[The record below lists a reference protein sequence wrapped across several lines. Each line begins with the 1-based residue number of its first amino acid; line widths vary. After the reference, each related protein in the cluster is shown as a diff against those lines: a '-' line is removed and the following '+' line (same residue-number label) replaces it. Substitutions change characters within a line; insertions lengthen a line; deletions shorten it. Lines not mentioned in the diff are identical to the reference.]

1 MTTHEWFMVVFKVLG
16 GLSLFIY
23 GMNVMT
29 HSVCEV
35 AGSSLRKILARATKS
50 PLHGLAL
57 GVTVG
62 FLAHSAAA
70 VTMIASFINAGVM
83 TLAQSI
89 APVFGANIGTS
100 LSTQLVSF
108 NIGSY
113 CWAVI
118 GIGFLVEALVPSPR
132 WRKLGNALIG
142 FGFLF
147 LGMST
152 ISDGIKPH
160 ADVFGPWLAK
170 LQGDGIGIRL
180 LAVGVSTL
188 LTALLTSSGAMIGIC
203 FGLVGAGVYTEL
215 EQVAPIILGACIGT
229 CIVPLV
235 ASLSMRIGARRA
247 AWAHVLFN
255 VLNVAI
261 ALAIW
266 PALVWLCKATAGEG
280 NLMRQIAN
288 FHTFTMTIGAFA
300 ILPFTRWFSLLLL
313 KITPSKEAEPTPSF
327 LEDKLL
333 DTPEQAIAASIRE
346 LRRMADLCTENMM
359 INGELILAP
368 TPALSKALAGNE
380 EVLNEIKTSMTDYLR
395 RLAGRNISRRQTLFL
410 QHLARCAKDVERIG
424 DHIAHLGA
432 IAVER
437 FSIPDAFVPEP
448 LFRSWFKL
456 FCMAK
461 RVLALMARSFD
472 PDNLVF
478 QANADEILRAR
489 DAYVALSAAL
499 KAEFTDAVRDRQVT
513 AVAGYY
519 LSRHI
524 ENLDRLVRRAKS
536 IAIAERQPDF
546 WIKPDR
552 MDRTAETLP
561 PEPAPRSLADVR
573 TYLDLLH
580 RDALDDPAESDAA
593 EADAA
598 ADAALPPPAAGSAA
612 EADTARK

>member
-1 MTTHEWFMVVFKVLG
+1 MTTSEWIMVLFQVLG

-23 GMNVMT
+23 GMHVMT
-29 HSVCEV
+29 GSVREV
-35 AGSSLRKILARATKS
+35 AGSSLRKILSRATKS
-50 PLHGLAL
+50 PIHGLTL
-57 GVTVG
+57 GVAVG

-100 LSTQLVSF
+100 LSMQLVSF
-108 NIGSY
+108 NIGAY

-132 WRKLGNALIG
+132 WRKLGNAMIG
-142 FGFLF
+142 FGLLF
-147 LGMST
+147 LGMET
-152 ISDGIKPH
+152 ISAGIKPH
-160 ADVFGPWLAK
+160 ADVFAPWLAK

-180 LAVGVSTL
+180 FAVGVSTL
-188 LTALLTSSGAMIGIC
+188 LTAILTSSGAMIGVC

-215 EQVAPIILGACIGT
+215 EQVAPIVLGAHIGT
-229 CIVPLV
+229 CIVPVL

-261 ALAIW
+261 ALAMW
-266 PALVWLCKATAGEG
+266 PALMWLCKATAGDG
-280 NLMRQIAN
+280 NLMRQVAN
-288 FHTFTMTIGAFA
+288 LHTFAMTIGALA

-313 KITPSKEAEPTPSF
+313 KLTPSKEAEPTPSF

-333 DTPEQAIAASIRE
+333 DTPEQAIVASIRE
-346 LRRMADLCTENMM
+346 LRRMADLCSDNMM
-359 INGELILAP
+359 INGQLILAP

-395 RLAGRNISRRQTLFL
+395 RLASRKISGRQTLFL
-410 QHLARCAKDVERIG
+410 QYLARCAKDIERIG
-424 DHIAHLGA
+424 DHIAHLAA
-432 IAVER
+432 ISVER
-437 FSIPDAFVPEP
+437 FSVPDALVPEA
-448 LFRSWFKL
+448 LFHSWFKL

-489 DAYVALSAAL
+489 DAYVAQSNAVKAA
-499 KAEFTDAVRDRQVT
+499 FTDAIRKRQVT

-552 MDRTAETLP
+552 MERTAEALP
-561 PEPAPRSLADVR
+561 PEPTPHSLADVR
-573 TYLDLLH
+573 TYLDLLR

-598 ADAALPPPAAGSAA
+598 ADASLPPPPAK
-612 EADTARK
+612 D